1 MEADYLLWCP
11 HRDRPE
17 EEEERDR
24 YPNIWVMIGLKTT
37 VKLLFIQSKVDAGM
51 LSEEYNVQLS
61 FLSTTEPNMFM
72 NVFHVKKM

>member
-11 HRDRPE
+11 HRDRPVEEE

-37 VKLLFIQSKVDAGM
+37 VKLLFIQSKVPRRRNA
-51 LSEEYNVQLS
+51 Q
-61 FLSTTEPNMFM
+61 
-72 NVFHVKKM
+72 

>member
-11 HRDRPE
+11 HRDRPVEEEE

-37 VKLLFIQSKVDAGM
+37 VKLLFIQSKVPRRRNA
-51 LSEEYNVQLS
+51 Q
-61 FLSTTEPNMFM
+61 
-72 NVFHVKKM
+72 